1 MIIGMHFY
9 FKIRD
14 TVVDIIGQ
22 QTAKLH
28 CSSKIPHRCFYVL
41 LTHSHSLNKKNALKI
56 SNPCTIYSRDYIRR
70 FLTAQFVKERER

>member
-41 LTHSHSLNKKNALKI
+41 LTHSHSLNKKNRA
-56 SNPCTIYSRDYIRR
+56 
-70 FLTAQFVKERER
+70 